1 METLTNRQMDDLEKS
16 LGVTLPGL
24 YRKLLLMIGHGKTP
38 SGKQIYHPT
47 ELQPLFEP
55 FFVDPSQLFNPYF
68 PFGCDNH
75 RQEMWIIDSSRELAA
90 SIWHETVPEDWPEES
105 WLDYA
110 DWVIKYIPHL
120 DSVL

>member
-1 METLTNRQMDDLEKS
+1 METFTNPQMNDLEKS

-24 YRKLLLMIGHGKTP
+24 YRKLLLEIGYGTTP

-47 ELQPLFEP
+47 EIRPLYGP
-55 FFVDPSQLFNPYF
+55 FFDDASQLFNPFF

-75 RQEMWIIDSSRELAA
+75 RQEMWVIDGNRELAA
-90 SIWHETVPEDWPEES
+90 SIWHETVPDDWPEES

-110 DWVIKYIPHL
+110 DWVMKYIPHL
-120 DSVL
+120 DSEL